1 MFTTCPH
8 CTLLM
13 AVMVGDLRQGQGYV
27 RCCRCY
33 SIFNALATLTVDGP
47 ASARAVERLDA
58 ALPAGPPVIVDSDEV
73 IDGNATT
80 GEYPV
85 LPPELLQTLP
95 PESLDLDITPD
106 SVPAA
111 EPVVVSPPLLPV
123 TPLPVTPLPAPG
135 TATTDI
141 AADPADRYESPE
153 AQPVQRWRSL
163 AVIMAVVLALLLVHR
178 FRQVLVEQPLLTR
191 PLGQL
196 YSWMGQTL
204 EPQWDLSALD
214 VRVLQAVSANNE
226 PPRLEMRF
234 SVANQG
240 KQTLPLPVLRLRL
253 TDRFGVRVGQR
264 TISALEYLG
273 GRSLQHLKPGQRL
286 DSQIVVPDPGRN
298 AEGYEIDACLTTPS
312 GALQCPPEPAAR

>member
-27 RCCRCY
+27 RCCSCY

-47 ASARAVERLDA
+47 ATARAVERLDA

-85 LPPELLQTLP
+85 LPPELLQTL
-95 PESLDLDITPD
+95 
-106 SVPAA
+106 
-111 EPVVVSPPLLPV
+111 EPVVVEPPAVPV

-135 TATTDI
+135 TATPDI
-141 AADPADRYESPE
+141 AADPADRYESPV
-153 AQPVQRWRSL
+153 AQPVQRWRLL
-163 AVIMAVVLALLLVHR
+163 AVVMALVLAVLLVHR

-191 PLGQL
+191 PMSQL
-196 YSWMGQTL
+196 YGWMGQTL
-204 EPQWDLSALD
+204 EPKWDLSALD

-226 PPRLEMRF
+226 PPRLELRF

-264 TISALEYLG
+264 TISALEYLH
-273 GRSLQHLKPGQRL
+273 GRSMQHLKPGQRL
-286 DSQIVVPDPGRN
+286 DSQITVPDPGRN
-298 AEGYEIDACLTTPS
+298 AEGYEIEACLTTPS
-312 GALQCPPEPAAR
+312 GALQCPPEPATP

>member
-27 RCCRCY
+27 RCCSCY

-85 LPPELLQTLP
+85 LPPELLQTL
-95 PESLDLDITPD
+95 
-106 SVPAA
+106 
-111 EPVVVSPPLLPV
+111 EPVIVEPPLV
-123 TPLPVTPLPAPG
+123 QTVPLATQPLRD

-141 AADPADRYESPE
+141 VADPADRYESPE
-153 AQPVQRWRSL
+153 ALPVQRWRSL
-163 AVIMAVVLALLLVHR
+163 AVVMAVVLAVLLVHR

-264 TISALEYLG
+264 TISALEYLR

-298 AEGYEIDACLTTPS
+298 AEGYEIDACLTTTS
-312 GALQCPPEPAAR
+312 GALQCPPEPATR

>member
-58 ALPAGPPVIVDSDEV
+58 ALPAGPPVIVDSDEAV
-73 IDGNATT
+73 DGNATT

-85 LPPELLQTLP
+85 LPPELLQTL
-95 PESLDLDITPD
+95 
-106 SVPAA
+106 
-111 EPVVVSPPLLPV
+111 EPVVVEPPLV
-123 TPLPVTPLPAPG
+123 QTVPLATQPLRDS
-135 TATTDI
+135 ATTDI
-141 AADPADRYESPE
+141 VADPADRYESPE
-153 AQPVQRWRSL
+153 ALPVQRWRSL
-163 AVIMAVVLALLLVHR
+163 AVVLAVVLALLLVHR

-196 YSWMGQTL
+196 YGWMGQTL

-264 TISALEYLG
+264 TISALEYLR
-273 GRSLQHLKPGQRL
+273 GRSMQHLKPGQRL

-298 AEGYEIDACLTTPS
+298 AEGYEIDACLATTS
-312 GALQCPPEPAAR
+312 GALQCPPEPATR

>member
-73 IDGNATT
+73 IDGNATS

-85 LPPELLQTLP
+85 LTPELLQTLP
-95 PESLDLDITPD
+95 PESLDLASTPD

-111 EPVVVSPPLLPV
+111 EPVSVEPPLVQAVPLATRPV
-123 TPLPVTPLPAPG
+123 RDA
-135 TATTDI
+135 ATTDI
-141 AADPADRYESPE
+141 AADPADRYESR
-153 AQPVQRWRSL
+153 AAMPVQRWRLL
-163 AVIMAVVLALLLVHR
+163 AVVMALVLAVLLVHR

-264 TISALEYLG
+264 TISALEYLH
-273 GRSLQHLKPGQRL
+273 GRSMQHLKPGQRL

-312 GALQCPPEPAAR
+312 GALQCPPEPATP

>member
-1 MFTTCPH
+1 
-8 CTLLM
+8 M

-27 RCCRCY
+27 RCCSCY

-58 ALPAGPPVIVDSDEV
+58 ALPAGPPVIVDSDEAV
-73 IDGNATT
+73 DGNATT

-85 LPPELLQTLP
+85 LPPELLQTL
-95 PESLDLDITPD
+95 
-106 SVPAA
+106 
-111 EPVVVSPPLLPV
+111 EPVVVEPPLV
-123 TPLPVTPLPAPG
+123 QTVPLATQPLRDS
-135 TATTDI
+135 ATTDI
-141 AADPADRYESPE
+141 VADPADRYESPE
-153 AQPVQRWRSL
+153 ALPVQRWRSL
-163 AVIMAVVLALLLVHR
+163 AVVLAVVLALLLVHR

-196 YSWMGQTL
+196 YGWMGQTL

-264 TISALEYLG
+264 TISALEYLR
-273 GRSLQHLKPGQRL
+273 GRSMQHLKPGQRL
-286 DSQIVVPDPGRN
+286 DNQIVVPDPGRN
-298 AEGYEIDACLTTPS
+298 AEGYEIDACLATTS
-312 GALQCPPEPAAR
+312 GALQCPPEPATR

>member
-27 RCCRCY
+27 RCCSCY

-58 ALPAGPPVIVDSDEV
+58 ALPAGPPVIVDSDEA

-85 LPPELLQTLP
+85 LPPELLQTL
-95 PESLDLDITPD
+95 
-106 SVPAA
+106 
-111 EPVVVSPPLLPV
+111 EPVIVEPPLV
-123 TPLPVTPLPAPG
+123 QTVPLATQPLRD

-141 AADPADRYESPE
+141 VADPADRYESPE
-153 AQPVQRWRSL
+153 ALPVQRWRSL
-163 AVIMAVVLALLLVHR
+163 AVVMAVVLAVLLVHR

-204 EPQWDLSALD
+204 EPHWDLTALD

-264 TISALEYLG
+264 TISALEYLR
-273 GRSLQHLKPGQRL
+273 GRSMQHLKPGQRL

-298 AEGYEIDACLTTPS
+298 AEGYEIDACLTTTS
-312 GALQCPPEPAAR
+312 GALQCPPEPATR

>member
-85 LPPELLQTLP
+85 LPPELLQTL
-95 PESLDLDITPD
+95 
-106 SVPAA
+106 
-111 EPVVVSPPLLPV
+111 EPVVVEPPEVPV
-123 TPLPVTPLPAPG
+123 TPLPVTPLPAPDK
-135 TATTDI
+135 ATPDI
-141 AADPADRYESPE
+141 VADPADRYESPE
-153 AQPVQRWRSL
+153 ALPVQRWRLL
-163 AVIMAVVLALLLVHR
+163 AVVMALVLAVLLVHR

-191 PLGQL
+191 SLGQL
-196 YSWMGQTL
+196 YGWMGQTL
-204 EPQWDLSALD
+204 EPKWDLTALD
-214 VRVLQAVSANNE
+214 VRVLQAVSPNNE
-226 PPRLEMRF
+226 PPRLELRF

-264 TISALEYLG
+264 TVSAL
-273 GRSLQHLKPGQRL
+273 
-286 DSQIVVPDPGRN
+286 
-298 AEGYEIDACLTTPS
+298 
-312 GALQCPPEPAAR
+312 

>member
-8 CTLLM
+8 CSLLM

-95 PESLDLDITPD
+95 PESLSLASTPG
-106 SVPAA
+106 SMPAA
-111 EPVVVSPPLLPV
+111 EPVLVQPHV
-123 TPLPVTPLPAPG
+123 LPVTPLPAPG

-153 AQPVQRWRSL
+153 ALPVQRWRSL
-163 AVIMAVVLALLLVHR
+163 AVVMAVVLALLLVHR
-178 FRQVLVEQPLLTR
+178 FRQELVEQPLLTR

-196 YSWMGQTL
+196 YGWMGLTL
-204 EPQWDLSALD
+204 EPHWDLSALD

-226 PPRLEMRF
+226 PPRLEMRL
-234 SVANQG
+234 SIANQG

-264 TISALEYLG
+264 TVSALEYLG

-298 AEGYEIDACLTTPS
+298 AEGYEIDACLSTPN
-312 GALQCPPEPAAR
+312 GALQCPPEPAGR

>member
-85 LPPELLQTLP
+85 LPPELLQTLEPVIVEP
-95 PESLDLDITPD
+95 PVVQA
-106 SVPAA
+106 VPAVQL
-111 EPVVVSPPLLPV
+111 EPLATQPLRD
-123 TPLPVTPLPAPG
+123 

-141 AADPADRYESPE
+141 VADPADRYESPE
-153 AQPVQRWRSL
+153 ALPVQRWRSL
-163 AVIMAVVLALLLVHR
+163 AVVMAVVLAVLLVHR

-204 EPQWDLSALD
+204 EPHWDLTALD

-264 TISALEYLG
+264 TISALEYLR

-298 AEGYEIDACLTTPS
+298 AEGYEIDACLTTTS
-312 GALQCPPEPAAR
+312 GALQCPPEPATR

>member
-1 MFTTCPH
+1 
-8 CTLLM
+8 
-13 AVMVGDLRQGQGYV
+13 MVGDLRQGQGYV
-27 RCCRCY
+27 RCCSCY

-58 ALPAGPPVIVDSDEV
+58 ALPAGPPVIVDSDEA

-85 LPPELLQTLP
+85 LPPELLQTL
-95 PESLDLDITPD
+95 
-106 SVPAA
+106 
-111 EPVVVSPPLLPV
+111 EPVIVEPPLV
-123 TPLPVTPLPAPG
+123 QTVPLATQPLRD

-141 AADPADRYESPE
+141 VADPADRYESPE
-153 AQPVQRWRSL
+153 ALPVQRWRSL
-163 AVIMAVVLALLLVHR
+163 AVVMAVVLAVLLVHR

-204 EPQWDLSALD
+204 EPHWDLTALD

-264 TISALEYLG
+264 TISALEYLR

-298 AEGYEIDACLTTPS
+298 AEGYEIDACLTTTS
-312 GALQCPPEPAAR
+312 GALQCPPEPATR